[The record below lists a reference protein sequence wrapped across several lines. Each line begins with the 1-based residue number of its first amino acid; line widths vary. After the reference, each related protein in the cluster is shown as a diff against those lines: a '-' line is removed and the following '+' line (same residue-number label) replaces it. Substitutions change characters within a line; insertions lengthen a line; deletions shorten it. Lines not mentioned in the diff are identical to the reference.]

1 MNRTLEVTWTII
13 KLIATL
19 LWLIIRVCLGLIIA
33 ITIGSIKG
41 AGRVKQPSSGSSR
54 D

>member
-1 MNRTLEVTWTII
+1 MNRTLEVLWTII
-13 KLIATL
+13 KIVVRVAWELIVFL
-19 LWLIIRVCLGLIIA
+19 LGVIIA

-41 AGRVKQPSSGSSR
+41 AGRSKAPSGNSR